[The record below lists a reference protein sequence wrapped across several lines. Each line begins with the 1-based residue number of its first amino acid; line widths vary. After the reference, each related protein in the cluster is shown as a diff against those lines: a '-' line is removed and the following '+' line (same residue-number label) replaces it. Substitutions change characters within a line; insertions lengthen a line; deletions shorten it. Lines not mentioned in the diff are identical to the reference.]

1 MIKRKSP
8 KEGKIIFSSR
18 LYSFTLITTGVEAL
32 VMYYIKC
39 IIYANFI
46 HALDLLMYIGYYS
59 NLTIALIYDFSDQH
73 VNLEIQMTTKL
84 N

>member
-46 HALDLLMYIGYYS
+46 HTLDLLIQPYS
-59 NLTIALIYDFSDQH
+59 
-73 VNLEIQMTTKL
+73 TKITYVYWL
-84 N
+84 L